1 MHLPEPTFPPL
12 LTGHG
17 VSAPDRPFDVAVR
30 RANEGRLTAGDLV
43 WARDTDRLDCAIV
56 LEPDVA
62 GDQAAEMLFLTMVAL
77 GDAVGA
83 LAPPEV
89 GVYYRWPGGIDVNG
103 ANAGRARL
111 SIAQSPASDDPP
123 PWMVVGLTL
132 AIRATD
138 RRTEPGESADRTT
151 LHEEGCAEIDRT
163 QLLESV
169 SRHFLAWVDTWETEG
184 FGSVHETWLGRCR
197 DVGETVTVETR
208 QGNVTGAFV
217 GLDDHGNLLL
227 RTETGVES
235 VKTLDAL
242 STDVEM
248 AGLS

>member
-1 MHLPEPTFPPL
+1 MHLPDPTFPPL

-17 VSAPDRPFDVAVR
+17 VSAPNRPFDVAVR
-30 RANEGRLTAGDLV
+30 QADEGRLTAGDLV
-43 WARDTDRLDCAIV
+43 WARDTDRLDYAIV
-56 LEPDVA
+56 LEPDVV

-103 ANAGRARL
+103 ANAGRAR
-111 SIAQSPASDDPP
+111 IAIAPSQASNAPP

-132 AIRATD
+132 AIRSTD
-138 RRTEPGESADRTT
+138 RRTEPGQIADRTT
-151 LHEEGCAEIDRT
+151 LYEEGCAEIDRT

-184 FGSVHETWLGRCR
+184 FASVHETWLGRCR
-197 DVGETVTVETR
+197 DVGETVTVETK
-208 QGNVTGAFV
+208 QGVVTGTFV
-217 GLDDHGNLLL
+217 GLDDRGNLLL

-235 VKTLDAL
+235 IMTLDAMPAE
-242 STDVEM
+242 TDM
-248 AGLS
+248 AGVS